1 MKRTTITLTDELAA
15 ALAREAR
22 RRERSASEIA
32 REALARYLGL
42 VADGPRELP
51 FASLGG
57 SGSRTTGR
65 DMEALLEQEWDGA
78 AGGR

>member
-1 MKRTTITLTDELAA
+1 MKRTTIALTDEIAA

-22 RRERSASEIA
+22 RRDRSASEIA

-42 VADGPRELP
+42 VTDGSRQLP
-51 FASLGG
+51 FASLGA

-65 DMEALLEQEWDGA
+65 EMEALLDQEWGGA
-78 AGGR
+78 ARGR